1 MPHGPDHSR
10 KRKQDGRLTAG
21 GRRVQ
26 VLQAAQDASLKRK
39 RDAAMSKLFSPI
51 RIGAIDLAHRVV
63 LAPLTR
69 MRADVPGN
77 APNDLMATYYGQ
89 RASPGGLM
97 ITEATFI
104 SPTGNGG
111 YASPGIS
118 TDAQMAGWRKVVD
131 AVHAKGARIL
141 LQLWHVGRQSHVDL
155 QPNGRAPVAPS
166 AMAAEVRALL
176 ASGPAIGSMPRAI
189 ELSEIPGLVEEY
201 RAAAQR
207 AKQAGFDGVE
217 VHAANGYLIDQFLQD
232 SSNRRTDAYGGSI
245 ENRARFLLEVLEGVI
260 SVWGGDRVGVRIGPG
275 NKFGG
280 MGDSTP
286 EVTFPYVARAL
297 ARFGLAHLHIIE
309 PRVTGNVSD
318 DDKPPVAAGLLR
330 PLFGGPVIA
339 AGGFN
344 AAGADAILA
353 KGEADLVAFGRHFL
367 ANPDLPE
374 RLRRHLPLNPYDRA
388 TFYYG
393 GEKGYADYPA
403 FETGRHDEA
412 IASGSS
418 AKAGQP

>member
-1 MPHGPDHSR
+1 MSR
-10 KRKQDGRLTAG
+10 
-21 GRRVQ
+21 
-26 VLQAAQDASLKRK
+26 
-39 RDAAMSKLFSPI
+39 LFSPI

-77 APNDLMATYYGQ
+77 APNDLMARYYGQ
-89 RASPGGLM
+89 RASRGGLM

-111 YASPGIS
+111 YASPGIF
-118 TDAQMAGWRKVVD
+118 TDAQVAGWRKLVD
-131 AVHAKGARIL
+131 AVHAKGAKIL

-155 QPNGRAPVAPS
+155 QPNGQAPVAPS
-166 AMAAEVRALL
+166 AIKPEVRALL
-176 ASGPAIGSMPRAI
+176 ASGPAMGSMPRAI
-189 ELSEIPGLVEEY
+189 ELSEIPGLVDEY

-207 AKQAGFDGVE
+207 ARQAGFDGVE

-232 SSNRRTDAYGGSI
+232 NSNRRTDGYGGSI
-245 ENRARFLLEVLEGVI
+245 ENRARFLLEVIEAVT
-260 SVWGGDRVGVRIGPG
+260 SVWGSNRVGVRIGPS

-286 EVTFPYVARAL
+286 ELTFPYVAQAL
-297 ARFGLAHLHIIE
+297 ARFGLAYLHIIE
-309 PRVTGNVSD
+309 PRVTGNLSD

-339 AGGFN
+339 AGGFD
-344 AAGADAILA
+344 AAGAEAILA
-353 KGEADLVAFGRHFL
+353 QGEADLVAFGRHFL

-374 RLRRHLPLNPYDRA
+374 RLRRNLPLNPYDRA

-403 FETGRHDEA
+403 YEAGLHDQA

-418 AKAGQP
+418 AEAGQP